1 MTGTKPARGR
11 DSSRFCGGDKRQS
24 EGTCTRP
31 AGWGTSHPGT
41 GRCKLHGGSTPS
53 HVISAQGAEAR
64 RAVAT
69 FGLPREVDP
78 HTALLEELH
87 RTAGVV
93 TWLGAVVADLDKDDV
108 VWGKTRS
115 KVGGDDAGVTHE
127 AGVNVWV
134 KLWNE
139 QRRHLVDVAKACV
152 SAGIEERRIQLAE
165 SQGQQ
170 LAAVV
175 RAVLERLDLDDRQRQ
190 LVTVVVPEEF
200 RRIAIGAGG
209 DLS

>member
-1 MTGTKPARGR
+1 MGTDLMEGRRCTAMAKSTG
-11 DSSRFCGGDKRQS
+11 
-24 EGTCTRP
+24 E
-31 AGWGTSHPGT
+31 
-41 GRCKLHGGSTPS
+41 RCKRRPIPGGPVCVKHGG
-53 HVISAQGAEAR
+53 GAPAVQAAADR
-64 RAVAT
+64 RLLERKAVLAVET

-108 VWGKTRS
+108 VWGQTRS